1 MYLLLNKFHKRSTLF
16 LSLLTCIASST
27 GFATTT
33 DISEEENIN
42 TPVRLETIVLTAGGF
57 EQNTKEAPAS
67 VTVISGK
74 QLENRSYRD
83 LTEILADVPGVV
95 VSGKSNYKE
104 ISIRGMSSSDTVFL
118 INGKRVDSRASRT
131 KGNAA
136 GIEHGWMPPPEA
148 IERIEIIKGPMSSR
162 YGSDAMGGVVN
173 IITKKVADQWTGS
186 LRTDINLP
194 ADSDAGNNYQAN
206 LYLSGPLIPDVLGIQ
221 GSFSHN
227 NRVEDQF
234 TNGFTGSSNDSADLT
249 LSLNVNPQ
257 NSFEFN
263 FSRALQHRKA
273 TVGKSLSSE
282 KNSNGASEESWD
294 YWYDNN
300 RYSLTHLGDYDNITT
315 NTYYLREKAKNR
327 IEENYFT
334 RDEFSSTAQI
344 VLDQHN
350 IGIGAQYYKEKLED
364 PTNNRSFNGQPPTTS
379 TSRYNWALFV
389 EDEWRLTPN
398 FALTPAI
405 RFNKDERYGENWTPK
420 LYGVWSLHPEW
431 TIKGGV
437 STGYKA
443 PDIRESDPHWARI
456 KGKKVTLE
464 QAENGALPNNTLI
477 YAADAI
483 KPEKTTNYELSF
495 IWDNLDD
502 LQIGTTFYHTMY
514 QDKISRQNVCHL
526 DSNGNVVDMNNQ
538 ITSQRHCQPS
548 PSDGYAYK
556 IVDKIIN
563 EDKVLLQ
570 GVETYLDWDLTDDI
584 KLKSNYTYTS
594 TEVKSGR
601 NKGYAL
607 YRNPKHMFNLAV
619 DYSVNDQ
626 ILLWSKANFYSKTS
640 GYLFKGDRPVSD
652 GEPGYGYLDLGV
664 KWMPNQ
670 NIDILA
676 GIYNAL
682 DKRTYDDS
690 RYYTNDGRRFHIGAA
705 YRF

>member
-194 ADSDAGNNYQAN
+194 ADGDAGNNYQAN

-227 NRVEDQF
+227 NRVEDHF

-420 LYGVWSLHPEW
+420 LYGVWSLHPE
-431 TIKGGV
+431 
-437 STGYKA
+437 
-443 PDIRESDPHWARI
+443 
-456 KGKKVTLE
+456 
-464 QAENGALPNNTLI
+464 
-477 YAADAI
+477 
-483 KPEKTTNYELSF
+483 
-495 IWDNLDD
+495 
-502 LQIGTTFYHTMY
+502 
-514 QDKISRQNVCHL
+514 
-526 DSNGNVVDMNNQ
+526 
-538 ITSQRHCQPS
+538 
-548 PSDGYAYK
+548 
-556 IVDKIIN
+556 
-563 EDKVLLQ
+563 
-570 GVETYLDWDLTDDI
+570 
-584 KLKSNYTYTS
+584 
-594 TEVKSGR
+594 
-601 NKGYAL
+601 
-607 YRNPKHMFNLAV
+607 
-619 DYSVNDQ
+619 
-626 ILLWSKANFYSKTS
+626 
-640 GYLFKGDRPVSD
+640 
-652 GEPGYGYLDLGV
+652 
-664 KWMPNQ
+664 
-670 NIDILA
+670 
-676 GIYNAL
+676 
-682 DKRTYDDS
+682 
-690 RYYTNDGRRFHIGAA
+690 
-705 YRF
+705 